1 MWPESAE
8 TNQLLDDARI
18 GSNGAVEKLLT
29 RHREPLRRM
38 IALRLDPAL
47 ARRVDASDVVQEVL
61 IEVNRRLAEYLRQP
75 ALPFHLWLR
84 QIAQDR
90 ICDAHRRHRVAQRRS
105 LDRERP
111 IARAAVGDS
120 SSADI
125 AAALVDPGLTP
136 GSAVL
141 REEFRQLFEAVLVQM
156 DEDDREILL
165 MRHAEHLTNQET
177 ALALDVSEA
186 AAGMRYLRA
195 LRRLRIAL
203 APRLGATSSH
213 D

>member
-1 MWPESAE
+1 MWPESVQTE
-8 TNQLLDDARI
+8 QLLDDARR
-18 GSNGAVEKLLT
+18 GTNGAVDQLLA

-47 ARRVDASDVVQEVL
+47 ARRVDASDIVQEVL
-61 IEVNRRLAEYLRQP
+61 LDVNRRLADYLREP
-75 ALPFHLWLR
+75 VMPFHLWLR

-90 ICDAHRRHRVAQRRS
+90 ILDAHRRHRVAQRRS

-111 IARAAVGDS
+111 LVRGADANS
-120 SSADI
+120 SSQDL

-136 GSAVL
+136 GSAVM
-141 REEFRQLFEAVLVQM
+141 REEFRQLFEAALAQM
-156 DEDDREILL
+156 DEDDREVLL
-165 MRHAEHLTNQET
+165 MRHAEHLSNQEVAV
-177 ALALDVSEA
+177 ALHLTEA

-195 LRRLRIAL
+195 IRRLRTAL
-203 APRLGATSSH
+203 APRLGARSDH